1 MFLELREC
9 KVRSNP
15 VSEFKIPLMPSVAY
29 FAGFQLSIDYFY
41 IVRQGIWNL
50 VTDCCNRIERLIWL
64 NNGKTL
70 DTIVIKHKLYAKKD
84 LQQFSG

>member
-41 IVRQGIWNL
+41 IVRQGI
-50 VTDCCNRIERLIWL
+50 
-64 NNGKTL
+64 
-70 DTIVIKHKLYAKKD
+70 
-84 LQQFSG
+84 